1 MSQRSEPTNESCSSI
16 PDFGGGV
23 CFQGEIRR
31 RLSEIVRYWIS
42 LVRFQ
47 RERAMRD
54 GRLRFDNKLAILDIF
69 FT

>member
-54 GRLRFDNKLAILDIF
+54 G
-69 FT
+69 